1 MEEGCCKQ
9 MHEGHIEFAY
19 RNRRM
24 VAVFIHE
31 ARRMV
36 AVFTPFVS
44 SP

>member
-19 RNRRM
+19 RYRRM

-31 ARRMV
+31 GSSIAQWLS
-36 AVFTPFVS
+36 PFVS